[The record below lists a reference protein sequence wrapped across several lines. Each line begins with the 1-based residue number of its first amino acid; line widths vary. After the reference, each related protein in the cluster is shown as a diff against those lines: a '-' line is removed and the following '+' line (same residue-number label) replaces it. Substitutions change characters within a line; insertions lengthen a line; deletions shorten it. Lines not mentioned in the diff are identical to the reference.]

1 VAKAARKAANVKIRK
16 LRLDKWDEEIDT
28 VLYLFNTTFEEF
40 RQFLTEELQVEESKV
55 VPEASF
61 VNDLLV
67 DSIKL
72 VELMLRLEELGINIP
87 MEAAWD
93 VQTVGDAYRIYKE
106 HPA

>member
-1 VAKAARKAANVKIRK
+1 MTEQPPKEPIS
-16 LRLDKWDEEIDT
+16 
-28 VLYLFNTTFEEF
+28 FEEF
-40 RQFLTEELQVEESKV
+40 KHLLAEGLQVDESKL

-61 VNDLLV
+61 VTDLLV

-72 VELMLRLEELGINIP
+72 VELMLWLEEKDINIP

-93 VQTVGDAYRIYKE
+93 VQTVGDAYRVYKE